1 MFTKKE
7 VQLPRKE
14 ESMKKRAFVFLI
26 SVFIIASGL
35 KAGGWNNTLMGA
47 RAMAIGGAFVGLA
60 DDPTAIFFNPAGVA
74 YQENQFNFSIDG
86 FYIWPTHDYT
96 SPAGSTAQ
104 SKFNT
109 ALPQIFFTYR
119 MNEKVTLG
127 FGAFVPYAG
136 GGVDWRKEDLGLPLK
151 SYLAVISLSPSV
163 AYQLNRTLSVGFNLN
178 FYRGLLD
185 VETEME
191 GFGPLNAEES
201 GSAISASLGLMYK
214 PTEKLGIGFTVRAPA
229 KMTLSGKTSIFQTVP
244 GFGTLKLNL
253 ESETSFNLPW
263 DIEAGFSY
271 RLTESFVFS
280 AGAQYTMWSRLK
292 QVDKTIKDIPTIGD
306 INEAEV
312 LNFNDILI
320 LHAGFEYLIPG
331 GIALRGGIGYDR
343 SASPTDTLSVMNIDV
358 DKLSL
363 LGGIGYKTGKTQID
377 FVYIY
382 VRGNE
387 REKTSMVYPGMPLF
401 EKYNLNV
408 DILGLGVTFSF

>member
-1 MFTKKE
+1 
-7 VQLPRKE
+7 
-14 ESMKKRAFVFLI
+14 MKKQALVLLV
-26 SVFIIASGL
+26 SVFFIVSGL
-35 KAGGWNNTLMGA
+35 EAGGWNNTLMGA

-60 DDPTAIFFNPAGVA
+60 DDPSAIFFNPAGVA
-74 YQENQFNFSIDG
+74 YQETNFNLSIDG
-86 FYIWPTHDYT
+86 FYIWPTHDFT
-96 SPAGSTAQ
+96 SPAGSRAQ

-109 ALPQIFFTYR
+109 ALPQIFLTYR

-136 GGVDWRKEDLGLPLK
+136 GGVDWQKEDLGVPLK

-163 AYQLNRTLSVGFNLN
+163 AYRVNEKLSLGFNLN
-178 FYRGLLD
+178 FYRGILD

-191 GFGPLNAEES
+191 GFGPLDSRET
-201 GSAISASLGLMYK
+201 GSAISASFGLMYK
-214 PTEKLGIGFTVRAPA
+214 PTEKLGIGFTVRAPS
-229 KMTLSGKTSIFQTVP
+229 KVNLNGKTSILQTVE
-244 GFGTLKLNL
+244 GFGTLKINL
-253 ESETSFNLPW
+253 ESETSFRLPW
-263 DIEAGFSY
+263 DLEAGFSY
-271 RLTESFVFS
+271 RVTENFVFS
-280 AGAQYTMWSRLK
+280 AGAQYTLWSRL
-292 QVDKTIKDIPTIGD
+292 DKVEKIIKGIPMIGD

-312 LNFNDILI
+312 LNFEDILI

-343 SASPTDTLSVMNIDV
+343 SASPAETLSVRNIDV

-363 LGGIGYKTGKTQID
+363 LGGIGYKTGITQID

-387 REKTSMVYPGMPLF
+387 REKTSTIFGIPII
-401 EKYNLNV
+401 ERYNLNV